1 MTTIKTLDCNV
12 PDPFAM
18 VLTRLPEARPVNP
31 SQTEWVAPCP
41 AHEDTRP
48 SLAITAGRDGR
59 ALVHCYAGCPPEAVV
74 AALGLTLADLM
85 PRKERSGCRPASA
98 SGRPMRPVRPNLPAD
113 PAPSPAKSPIYL
125 TVAEAVGEL
134 ERRYGPLDA
143 LWSYHDATDE
153 PVGAIVRWDHP
164 ADGNGSA
171 GKIIRPVSRCE
182 GGWTLAGMP
191 TPRPLYRLPE
201 LLARPDERVCIT
213 EGEKAAEAGRPL
225 GLLTTTSPHGSGSA
239 ARADWSPL
247 AGRDVA
253 ILPDYDEAGGKYA
266 RTVADLLHRLDPP
279 ATVRIV
285 HLPDLPAG
293 GDLHDWVEARDAVE
307 SEALRRQLDALIEA
321 TAPLP
326 APDRR
331 PATSNDSRPA
341 SDERRATN
349 HPPLRPGVPC
359 DEPGLEIL
367 PLCLADIEQTEIRWL
382 WPGRVPRGRITVL
395 VGRPGEGKSF
405 LTTDMAARI
414 TTGRSWPDGT
424 VTPAGSVLLICAE
437 DDPADTIRPRLATQG
452 ADLTRVHLLTTVRR
466 TDADGNAE
474 EALFRL
480 TDRAALEAM
489 LRTLSD
495 CRLIVVD
502 PIGSFLGGRTD
513 AHRDNDVRSVL
524 APVAKLAEQY
534 GPAVLVVAH
543 RRKSGGTNADDLAL
557 GSRAFTGIARSVWH
571 LSRDPQDK
579 ARRLLLPGKNNL
591 APEGS
596 GLAFTITG
604 HPPTIRWEADPV
616 AMTANEA
623 LAAEVAE
630 SARKPGPP
638 AETREAAAQWLTDF
652 LADGPKTARQVR
664 DAVRETEFS
673 MRTIQYAREELGV
686 RSVRDG
692 VRNTSV
698 WTLAGHSTGDDPDRR
713 AELFEPCTTP

>member
-1 MTTIKTLDCNV
+1 MATIKTLDCNV

-113 PAPSPAKSPIYL
+113 LAKSPANSPIYP

-331 PATSNDSRPA
+331 PATSNDSHPA

-489 LRTLSD
+489 LRTLPD

-630 SARKPGPP
+630 AARKPGPP

-652 LADGPKTARQVR
+652 LADGPKSAEQVR
-664 DAVRETEFS
+664 KTGETHGYPL
-673 MRTIQYAREELGV
+673 RTIYRARDALGV
-686 RSVRDG
+686 RCTRDG
-692 VRNTSV
+692 MRNTRFWSLP
-698 WTLAGHSTGDDPDRR
+698 TASATE
-713 AELFEPCTTP
+713 ANQ